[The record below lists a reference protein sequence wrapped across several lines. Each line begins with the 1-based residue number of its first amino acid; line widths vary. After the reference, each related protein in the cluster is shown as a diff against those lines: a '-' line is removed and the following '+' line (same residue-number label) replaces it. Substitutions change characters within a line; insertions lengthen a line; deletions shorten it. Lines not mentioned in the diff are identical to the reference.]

1 MADMNVRDVFF
12 DSLYSYVRA
21 GEDIVIVS
29 ADLGAPSLD
38 VFRRDFPHRFISVG
52 IAEQNSIA
60 IAGGLAMTGKISIAY
75 GLNPFPVTRAY
86 DQIRN
91 IMASLRMPVTVAAL
105 KAGTCTAEAG
115 FSHIA
120 VENISLLRCLRNI
133 TIICPSDETIS
144 RLAVELIVSKP
155 YPRYIQFDPFIV
167 GSLYSDDEIDF
178 KKGYVVS
185 GAGDIAIVS
194 NGIWAHQIK
203 QDNPG
208 VKLFDCFSLP
218 LDKASFVSEISQ
230 CSRVLTVEDGVADG
244 GLGSMILELFNDEGI
259 KIPVKR
265 MALRFE
271 DGYSKLFT
279 DRETIFEHE
288 GLTMDAIKKVIEE
301 WS

>member
-1 MADMNVRDVFF
+1 MNVREAFF
-12 DSLYSYVRA
+12 YRVYEKTKEGLDI
-21 GEDIVIVS
+21 DIVS
-29 ADLGAPSLD
+29 SDLGAPSLD
-38 VFRRDFPHRFISVG
+38 DFRKDFPHRFVNVG

-60 IAGGLAMTGKISIAY
+60 IAAGLAMTGKISITY

-91 IMASLRMPVTVAAL
+91 IMASLRVPITVAAL

-120 VENISLLRCLRNI
+120 VENISLLRCLKNI

-144 RLAVELIVSKP
+144 RLAVEEIVSKP
-155 YPRYIQFDPFIV
+155 SPRYIQFDPFIGGV
-167 GSLYSDDEIDF
+167 LYSDNETDF
-178 KKGYVVS
+178 SKGYVVS
-185 GAGDIAIVS
+185 GDGDVAIVA
-194 NGIWAHQIK
+194 NGIWAHKIK

-218 LDKASFVSEISQ
+218 LDKRSFVSKISQ
-230 CSRVLTVEDGVADG
+230 CSRVLTVEDGVAEG

-259 KIPVKR
+259 SIPVKR

-271 DGYSKLFT
+271 DGYSKTFT

-288 GLTMDAIKKVIEE
+288 GLTMDAVKKAVEE